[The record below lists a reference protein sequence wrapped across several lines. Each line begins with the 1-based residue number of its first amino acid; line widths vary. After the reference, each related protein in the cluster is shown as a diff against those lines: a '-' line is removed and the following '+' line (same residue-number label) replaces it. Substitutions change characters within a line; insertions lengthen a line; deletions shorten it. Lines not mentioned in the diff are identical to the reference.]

1 MIKNSALTDYS
12 TKIAGSFPENKDGT
26 KGSNSSNAKSA
37 MLSLTYKEYLYAFM
51 MVGILG
57 KEDNM
62 VARTGQ
68 LIQLNMSQGLKE
80 EDLGDENFNL
90 TESYSMI
97 SMYACAEVGATFMG
111 MFKQSTSE
119 NGETEY
125 KLDYSLN
132 GRTIGEMTGSY

>member
-62 VARTGQ
+62 VAMGQ
-68 LIQLNMSQGLKE
+68 KDQIHQ
-80 EDLGDENFNL
+80 
-90 TESYSMI
+90 SYSMI